1 MNGTISTA
9 FLAVSFACASFAAE
23 DAVTTIT
30 RLTNESVKA
39 SLANTPDF
47 FQKNYTDDFIGGTSF
62 GEWETKSK
70 IIKEI
75 QDPKNKTNSMSI
87 QNLKVKAYG
96 DAGVARYEM
105 KYDDMWN
112 GEHRSRTI
120 LCTDTWV
127 KQGGAW
133 KTAASHCSKMK

>member
-1 MNGTISTA
+1 MNRTISTA
-9 FLAVSFACASFAAE
+9 LLAVCFACASFSAE
-23 DAVTTIT
+23 DAVATIT
-30 RLTNESVKA
+30 RLTNEGVKA
-39 SLANTPDF
+39 SLANSREF

-62 GEWETKSK
+62 GDWETKAK
-70 IIKEI
+70 ILKDM

-87 QNLKVKAYG
+87 QNLTVKAYG

-105 KYDDMWN
+105 KYDDILN

-133 KTAASHCSKMK
+133 KAAASHCSKLK